1 MDKYAFL
8 LELNSNLEMKI
19 TGNEIKGDLGN
30 LFFTISF
37 TPDVDLRVY
46 TKAYLFGDLPMADH
60 IKSAYEKTSA
70 FEDYLLEG
78 ENIVLLVPHEDLSM
92 DSAFNIAQDIIAFA
106 NALASYGYK
115 SKNSQIGFSGGAS
128 TLKGEYYSDL
138 IKEEED
144 GQAKKESYFKSARLG
159 WGILGASIATVISLL
174 LFVVSGMTNSWFFF
188 IPAVCVVAV
197 LPLLMYEIFAKERVC
212 GIGIIVC
219 FALTVFA
226 MLMGDR
232 LIWTMN
238 LIDWIPGATFAQAF
252 AEVPYLVKDEVITLG
267 AYLRDFFLMFGA
279 MAVVYLITVLNYFTM
294 KLSIVEWFKKHT
306 ILFN

>member
-37 TPDVDLRVY
+37 TPDVNLKVL

-60 IKSAYEKTSA
+60 IKSAYEKTSCFA
-70 FEDYLLEG
+70 DYILEDELVALF
-78 ENIVLLVPHEDLSM
+78 VPHEDLSI
-92 DSAFNIAQDIIAFA
+92 DNAFNIAQDIMVFA
-106 NALASYGYK
+106 NALASFGYK
-115 SKNSQIGFSGGAS
+115 STNSQIAFSGGAS
-128 TLKGEYYSDL
+128 NLQGEYYSDM
-138 IKEEED
+138 IKDEEVND
-144 GQAKKESYFKSARLG
+144 VPKESYFKSPRLG
-159 WGILGASIATVISLL
+159 WGILGASIGTIISLFL
-174 LFVVSGMTNSWFFF
+174 CVVAGMTNSWFFF
-188 IPAVCVVAV
+188 LPAILVVSF
-197 LPLLMYEIFAKERVC
+197 LQLLMYEIFAKERVC

-219 FALTVFA
+219 FVLTVFA

-238 LIDWIPGATFAQAF
+238 LIDWIPGATFAQAY
-252 AEVPYLVKDEVITLG
+252 AEVPYLVQDEVVTLG
-267 AYLRDFFLMFGA
+267 DYLRDFFLMFG
-279 MAVVYLITVLNYFTM
+279 MLAVVYLLTILNYFKM
-294 KLSIVEWFKKHT
+294 KVSIIEWFKNNT